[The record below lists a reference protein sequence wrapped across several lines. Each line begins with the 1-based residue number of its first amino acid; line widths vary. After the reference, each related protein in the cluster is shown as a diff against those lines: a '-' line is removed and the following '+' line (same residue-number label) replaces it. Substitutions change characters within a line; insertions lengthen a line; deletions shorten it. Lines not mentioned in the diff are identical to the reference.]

1 MTAENVVIALGGLL
15 IVAGIVMVIFQMR
28 KEMSA
33 KTYKAV
39 SRGADFGA
47 KGIKVKTTYPGSS

>member
-1 MTAENVVIALGGLL
+1 
-15 IVAGIVMVIFQMR
+15 MR

-47 KGIKVKTTYPGSS
+47 KGIKVKTTHPGIILIGIGAVMAIAGAGFLK

>member
-39 SRGADFGA
+39 SEGR
-47 KGIKVKTTYPGSS
+47 